1 MLARGRILAIL
12 THQNNYDTSMAE
24 QKTDRALPVLE
35 IDDFGPIKSA
45 KIEFR
50 PLTVLVGANNTGKSY
65 LTTLIYALHCAIA
78 NRYEMI
84 HSAMRFRSQSEAKA
98 KSRTD
103 QYIDRLLKNALSE
116 DSKKVVELGYEHV
129 TNIVQ
134 SIFGDNSSL
143 LFEIRRSFGIRND
156 SNLRRKFAR
165 RKRSLVRMIQPVSSY
180 DHESSVLV
188 SELGYGCQIE
198 IVGPSNIQLNIEH
211 IKCLMDPAEDQRVS
225 FAGDNEH
232 MRNARAGLARA
243 VFNSVMPTLANRAYY
258 LPADRTWIM
267 HSHRS
272 IVNGLISSASTAG
285 LSPGTNI
292 PALSGVLSDFLR
304 ELISID
310 EVARIG
316 KEPEKVEGT
325 RAALR
330 DITDRIESSI
340 LNGSAI
346 VNMAETIN
354 YPDFLYRPDG
364 WKSELNLMNA
374 SSVVSEMTPL
384 ILYLRYLV
392 KDGQTLIIEEPESH
406 LHPKMQ
412 IQLTKL
418 LALLVKAGIKVIV
431 TTHSEWIV
439 SCLNNIVLRKRNESA
454 WGESLPNDRTS
465 DVVEPALDVSE
476 VGVWAFSKS
485 SSRSGSR
492 VVELKFSESGH
503 YRPDF
508 DDDLLD
514 LHNEW
519 ATQASDLV

>member
-1 MLARGRILAIL
+1 M
-12 THQNNYDTSMAE
+12 TE
-24 QKTDRALPVLE
+24 QKTDRVPPVLE
-35 IDDFGPIKSA
+35 IDDFGPVKSA
-45 KIEFR
+45 KIELR

-84 HSAMRFRSQSEAKA
+84 HSAMRFRFQSEAKTN
-98 KSRTD
+98 SRTD
-103 QYIDRLLKNALSE
+103 QYIDRLLKNALSK
-116 DSKKVVELGYEHV
+116 DSRKVVELGYEHV

-134 SIFGDNSSL
+134 SILGDNNSMM
-143 LFEIRRSFGIRND
+143 FEIRRSFGISND

-165 RKRSLVRMIQPVSSY
+165 RKRALVRMIQPGSSY
-180 DHESSVLV
+180 DHESNILV
-188 SELGYGCQIE
+188 SEQGYGCQIE
-198 IVGPSNIQLNIEH
+198 IVGPSDVQLNLEAIEQQ
-211 IKCLMDPAEDQRVS
+211 MDQAADQRVF
-225 FAGDNEH
+225 FADDCEH
-232 MRNARAGLARA
+232 MRNARAGLAGA
-243 VFNSVMPTLANRAYY
+243 VFRSVMPTMANKAYY
-258 LPADRTWIM
+258 LPADRTAIM
-267 HSHRS
+267 HSHRAM
-272 IVNGLISSASTAG
+272 VNGLISSVPTAG
-285 LSPGTNI
+285 LLPGTDI
-292 PALSGVLSDFLR
+292 PTLSGVLSDFLR
-304 ELISID
+304 ELIAMK

-316 KEPEKVEGT
+316 KEPERVEGT

-330 DITDRIESSI
+330 DITDRMESSV

-346 VNMAETIN
+346 VNMAEAIS

-374 SSVVSEMTPL
+374 SSMVSEMTPL

-439 SCLNNIVLRKRNESA
+439 SCLNNIVLRKRNETA
-454 WGESLPNDRTS
+454 WGESLPNDQTG

-492 VVELKFSESGH
+492 VVELKFLESGH

-519 ATQASDLV
+519 ATQASNLV